1 MDSTEQSIE
10 TLLADQSIRLFV
22 IACNIRSA
30 YNVGAI
36 LRTADGAG
44 NTAVV
49 VTGYT
54 PSPIHPKVEKTAL
67 GASATV
73 PWCQST
79 LEQLLSIKNVLHV
92 GLELSPRSVSLF
104 EWKPPDMPIF
114 LYIGNEVTGLD
125 AELLVSL
132 PILVQLP
139 MNGAKNSLNVAEATS
154 ISIYELL
161 RKRLSL

>member
-1 MDSTEQSIE
+1 MSDGSRTIENLLQNSSIQ
-10 TLLADQSIRLFV
+10 LYV

-44 NTAVV
+44 NTAVIT
-49 VTGYT
+49 TGYT
-54 PSPIHPKVEKTAL
+54 PSPIHPKVDKTAL
-67 GASATV
+67 GAAATV
-73 PWCQST
+73 PWCEAQ
-79 LEQLLSIKNVLHV
+79 LEHLLAIKNVIHV
-92 GLELSPRSVSLF
+92 GLELSPRAISLF
-104 EWKPPDMPIF
+104 EWEPPKMPIF

-125 AELLVSL
+125 AELLMAL
-132 PILVQLP
+132 PVLVQLP

-161 RKRLSL
+161 RKRLA